1 VNNRRD
7 VNRGPAAPYR
17 RHPSPND
24 VQQEPDRSTLIGILL
39 ISLILGVWMLFLA
52 PRYQPTPQVQ
62 EPPPSADEP
71 AVIETPDD
79 EGALLAPTDS
89 SFAAALRGEDR
100 DVVVATDRYRAVF
113 STHGGTLESMRLLDY
128 RKAESD
134 EPVELV
140 SNEAG
145 ALAVLFNPP
154 QGRIVDTRTLYFR
167 PAVDGAPFR
176 GDTLRVPEDAEEP
189 VELAF
194 EAPVGQGALRLVY
207 GFRSD
212 SYEVT
217 FRIETPGTNVLAQS
231 GGYEVVWDGALPL
244 AEHNPTE
251 EVAQAGA
258 FIHWGG
264 DTDVLRLTEAGEAR
278 PVAASGAVDWAAV
291 KTKFFAAVLI
301 PDSETEG
308 ATIEGSQIGAPDAP
322 DSFVQ
327 DYTARLEMPRPEP
340 NEAASFRLYLGPME
354 LRRLDDYDLGLYE
367 MVDFGAY
374 LGWMIRPIV
383 QYVVAP
389 TFALLGAVLPNYG
402 LVIILFA
409 LLVKIVL
416 WPLSRASF
424 RNMARMRELQP
435 QMEAVKEKYADDP
448 QKQQEELMR
457 VYKEAGVNPLGGC
470 LPMLLQYP
478 ILIALWRFFQST
490 LVLRQEQFLWAQ
502 DLSAPDPIL
511 HLPFAIPLYGDFV
524 AGFTLL
530 MGVSMIVQMKLS
542 TPSGTAATGQM
553 KVMMYVL
560 PAVFFLFFNR
570 FPSGLSLYYLF
581 FNVFSII
588 QQRFITPTTP
598 PAGAAKGKPEKTRPA
613 RTNGRAPSN
622 GQTKEPKKPAR
633 R

>member
-1 VNNRRD
+1 VTD
-7 VNRGPAAPYR
+7 QG
-17 RHPSPND
+17 
-24 VQQEPDRSTLIGILL
+24 PDRSTLIGILL
-39 ISLILGVWMLFLA
+39 ISLILGVWMIFLA
-52 PRYQPTPQVQ
+52 PRYQPTPQV
-62 EPPPSADEP
+62 EEAPAASDEP
-71 AVIETPDD
+71 AVIEAPDD
-79 EGALLAPTDS
+79 EGTLAAPTDS
-89 SFAAALRGEDR
+89 SFAAALRGRAR
-100 DVVVATDRYRAVF
+100 DVVVQTDRYRATF
-113 STHGGTLESMRLLDY
+113 STHGGTLESMLLTSY
-128 RKAESD
+128 RKAGSG

-140 SNEAG
+140 SEEAG

-167 PAVDGAPFR
+167 PVVDGREFS
-176 GDTLRVPEDAEEP
+176 GDSLVVPEDAEAP

-194 EAPVGQGALRLVY
+194 EAPVGGGALRFVY
-207 GFRSD
+207 GFLPD

-231 GGYEVVWDGALPL
+231 GGYEVVWNGAIPL
-244 AEHNPTE
+244 AEERPKD

-258 FIHWGG
+258 FVHWGG
-264 DTDVLRLTEAGEAR
+264 DTDVLRLTEPGEAR
-278 PVAASGAVDWAAV
+278 PIPASGAVDWVAV

-301 PDSETEG
+301 PDEETEG
-308 ATIEGSQIGAPDAP
+308 ALIEGSQIGAPDAP

-327 DYTARLEMPRPEP
+327 DYTARIEMPRPEP
-340 NEAASFRLYLGPME
+340 GEAVNFRLYLGPME
-354 LRRLDDYDLGLYE
+354 LRRLDDYDLGLFE

-374 LGWMIRPIV
+374 LGWMIRPIA

-389 TFALLGAVLPNYG
+389 SFALLSTFLPNYG

-409 LLVKIVL
+409 LLVKLVL
-416 WPLSRASF
+416 WPLSRSSF
-424 RNMARMRELQP
+424 KNMARMRELQP

-448 QKQQEELMR
+448 QKQQEEMMR
-457 VYKEAGVNPLGGC
+457 VYREAGVNPLGGC

-490 LVLRQEQFLWAQ
+490 LVLRQESFLWAN

-511 HLPFAIPLYGDFV
+511 HLPFTIPLYGDFV

-530 MGVSMIVQMKLS
+530 MGLSMIAQMKFAS
-542 TPSGTAATGQM
+542 PSGTPATGQM

-560 PAVFFLFFNR
+560 PAVFFLFFNA

-581 FNVFSII
+581 FNIFSIL
-588 QQRFITPTTP
+588 QQRFFTPSGPVNKVTDAKVKSEKIR
-598 PAGAAKGKPEKTRPA
+598 PAG
-613 RTNGRAPSN
+613 TNGRAIGN
-622 GQTKEPKKPAR
+622 GHAKPKKAAR